1 MGVAR
6 YIGARAWDDLSRI
19 LTLIPQGNDGINCD
33 NSTRL
38 QCLECSGGESCQYTV
53 PLYCAQCA
61 TSPSRREAEAESHK
75 GGSGLTT
82 GGIIG
87 GIIGSIVIISVATYL
102 VWRFYIK
109 LKRPQTPASIH
120 IEAVDPIPS
129 SENDAASGGGFSR
142 VETYSSF
149 YDSHHPYSS
158 LQYYPNRLH
167 PRRYQPSGSDVIKPH
182 CSFCTADPHASRRGQ
197 TGSWE

>member
-1 MGVAR
+1 MGGAR

-61 TSPSRREAEAESHK
+61 TSLSRREAEAESHK

-120 IEAVDPIPS
+120 IEAVDPMPS
-129 SENDAASGGGFSR
+129 SENDAASGG
-142 VETYSSF
+142 
-149 YDSHHPYSS
+149 
-158 LQYYPNRLH
+158 LL
-167 PRRYQPSGSDVIKPH
+167 SGRNI
-182 CSFCTADPHASRRGQ
+182 Q
-197 TGSWE
+197 LIL